1 VKIRKY
7 SDKAPGKRR
16 ARTSKAALPAL
27 VAAGSGLAVGSAAA
41 LELGELQVQ
50 STLGQPLRASI
61 AYALSPSE
69 VIDDRCIAVRSAG
82 GGLPGPRNATA
93 SVSKGVITITGT
105 SPVMEP
111 VLSANIVVD
120 CRHSAHVSRNYLMF
134 IDPPQRVAP
143 VERRSM
149 AKAVVASAAAPVARP
164 APGPLPA
171 TAPVTQDSRYRVQP
185 GDSLSG
191 IVGRLEASD
200 VAGATAM
207 AAILDANPGA
217 FIGGNPDRLKAGSWL
232 DIPSF
237 ADGTDVAAAGVATAD
252 TREGAAES
260 YQGAETLQPDAKIQ
274 IPAAESLPD
283 ARESGADGATGTT
296 TDSAATA
303 EAIAEETAAD
313 ADYSAAY
320 AGLVSGDIVVDESAA
335 ADVAPA
341 RPNAEPARVVKPSAG
356 TRIVGTPDPAG
367 STWNQLIWAVVA
379 LISAFGAYLLFWP
392 KLRERFRSTP
402 VGAEDRIPPQA
413 ESAAPITMPES
424 EITVHEI
431 RPPYDNVDF
440 DLSDDSPTEE
450 NLELDVD
457 LIDGTGFHESADVE
471 VNRDFVFAATM
482 DLDTQLSET
491 ASTEDTS
498 SETDIIQPPE
508 RPEEYLVVDDE
519 VLPEDDDDYD
529 ISMVVDATKMPD
541 PAEVT
546 ERDLRAVPVDDTGQ
560 TLINDDY
567 TIIDEIGQG
576 ILERDYEDELT
587 ARQMLDAKIE
597 KAASELTETI
607 GEDEL
612 TAIASLDDEP
622 DTDAGKIVGF
632 EDDTST
638 AMRLTNLS
646 ELDLA
651 TTLDA
656 QNDDNGN
663 DRDVAASGEDED
675 KTVEMPQDRG
685 GARAR

>member
-237 ADGTDVAAAGVATAD
+237 ADGTDVAVAGVATAD

-283 ARESGADGATGTT
+283 ARESGADGATGTA

-402 VGAEDRIPPQA
+402 VGADDRTPPQA

>member
-237 ADGTDVAAAGVATAD
+237 ADGTDVAVAGVATAD

-283 ARESGADGATGTT
+283 ARESGADGATGTA

-402 VGAEDRIPPQA
+402 VGADDRIPPQA

>member
-1 VKIRKY
+1 MKIRKY

-237 ADGTDVAAAGVATAD
+237 ADGTDVAVAGVATAD

-283 ARESGADGATGTT
+283 ARESGADGATGTA

-402 VGAEDRIPPQA
+402 VGADDRTPPQA